1 MLPKTLLVSLKELQ
15 KPERIGQTFISPAVA
30 GQDFARSEGLLTFE
44 RGQRSSF
51 LDVTLTPKTGSL
63 NPFPKRFQVVLSNP
77 TGGAR
82 VDDVYG
88 ISNITIVSDL
98 DSLPVWGLIDQLHQP
113 LDDTILHKILQN
125 LNVKV
130 ATEVT
135 EEQLTAVVHIIDK
148 VNTSCLFLNDQ
159 WHQLEYNNTTKHI
172 YIYIKQGRSHP
183 QQ

>member
-1 MLPKTLLVSLKELQ
+1 MLAKTLLVCFKELQ
-15 KPERIGQTFISPAVA
+15 KPEPIGRTFISPAVA

-44 RGQRSSF
+44 HGQKNVF

-82 VDDVYG
+82 VDDMYG
-88 ISNITIVSDL
+88 ISNVTILSDL

-113 LDDTILHKILQN
+113 LDNTILHRILQN

-130 ATEVT
+130 ATETT

-148 VNTSCLFLNDQ
+148 VNTSFLKLLIALINV
-159 WHQLEYNNTTKHI
+159 
-172 YIYIKQGRSHP
+172 
-183 QQ
+183 

>member
-1 MLPKTLLVSLKELQ
+1 MLPKTLLVCFKELQ
-15 KPERIGQTFISPAVA
+15 KPEPIGQTFISPAVA

-44 RGQRSSF
+44 HGQRNAF

-82 VDDVYG
+82 IHDVYG

-113 LDDTILHKILQN
+113 LDDAILHRILQN

-130 ATEVT
+130 AAETT
-135 EEQLTAVVHIIDK
+135 EEQLTAVVHILDE
-148 VNTSCLFLNDQ
+148 VNIPCFFLN
-159 WHQLEYNNTTKHI
+159 N
-172 YIYIKQGRSHP
+172 
-183 QQ
+183 